1 MCEMVPMAAMGGGI
15 GGGAG
20 GGAALGGGAAGG
32 IAGFQEVEHVR
43 AVFPETWLWKN
54 ASVR

>member
-1 MCEMVPMAAMGGGI
+1 MCGGGMVPMAALGGGFGG

-20 GGAALGGGAAGG
+20 GGGGGVAGL
-32 IAGFQEVEHVR
+32 QEVEHVR